1 MKDKKELGNE
11 PIIVDLSDFLHH
23 MKSYIYVIILCVLLG
38 GFGGAFYLWKIE
50 VPLYQTSSMV
60 YMRDSA
66 TTLSVSDLQLSS
78 ALSSDYSVILMSRPI
93 LETVINDLNL
103 DMIYEQLY
111 GKIYISNIADTRILR
126 ITVTDEDPKRA
137 ADIANR
143 LAEYGITSIEEIES
157 KSPYMVERA
166 VVKTN
171 KINMSSSKVITIG
184 AALGFVASIFGLFAM
199 YILDDKVRT
208 AEELERILDVPVLV
222 GINES
227 KILMKT
233 DNYWTKKRRKK

>member
-1 MKDKKELGNE
+1 M
-11 PIIVDLSDFLHH
+11 
-23 MKSYIYVIILCVLLG
+23 
-38 GFGGAFYLWKIE
+38 
-50 VPLYQTSSMV
+50 Q
-60 YMRDSA
+60 
-66 TTLSVSDLQLSS
+66 
-78 ALSSDYSVILMSRPI
+78 
-93 LETVINDLNL
+93 
-103 DMIYEQLY
+103 
-111 GKIYISNIADTRILR
+111 IYISNIADTRILR

-208 AEELERILDVPVLV
+208 AEEIERILDVPVLV

>member
-23 MKSYIYVIILCVLLG
+23 MKSYIYVIVLCVLLG

-208 AEELERILDVPVLV
+208 AEEIERILDVPVLV

-227 KILMKT
+227 KILMKA

>member
-1 MKDKKELGNE
+1 MKNNKDFGNE
-11 PIIVDLSDFLHH
+11 PIIIDFGDFFHH
-23 MKSYIYVIILCVLLG
+23 IKNFIHIIILCVLLG

-78 ALSSDYSVILMSRPI
+78 ALSSDYTVILMSRPI
-93 LETVINDLNL
+93 LETVIKDLNL
-103 DMIYEQLY
+103 DMTFEELY
-111 GKIYISNIADTRILR
+111 SKISISNISDTRILR
-126 ITVTDEDPKRA
+126 ITVTDVEPKRA

-143 LAEYGITSIEEIES
+143 LAEYGISSIEEIES

-166 VVKTN
+166 VVNTNKTN
-171 KINMSSSKVITIG
+171 ISNSKVLTIG
-184 AALGFVASIFGLFAM
+184 AVLGFVASLFGLFLV

-208 AEELERILDVPVLV
+208 AEEIERILDVPVLV